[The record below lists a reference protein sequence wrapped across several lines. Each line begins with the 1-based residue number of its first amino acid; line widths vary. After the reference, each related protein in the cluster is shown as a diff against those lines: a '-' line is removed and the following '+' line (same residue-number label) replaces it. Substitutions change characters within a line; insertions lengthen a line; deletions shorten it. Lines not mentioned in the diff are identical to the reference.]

1 MLMVRSSS
9 RRGSGGWRD
18 HQEPC
23 GRSDPDSMEWRV
35 LFRCASADAAEAM
48 ACAEGLRLASQW
60 CPGPVVV
67 ESDSA
72 RIVKATSNRSVDGSD
87 IGSTITEAKEYLQA
101 LVEWRIQKVKRECNK
116 VAHELAQLARRCI
129 HTATYGEG
137 KRLRAF

>member
-1 MLMVRSSS
+1 
-9 RRGSGGWRD
+9 
-18 HQEPC
+18 
-23 GRSDPDSMEWRV
+23 MEWRV

-72 RIVKATSNRSVDGSD
+72 RIVKATSNRSVDRSD

-129 HTATYGEG
+129 HTIW
-137 KRLRAF
+137 